1 MHKASSPYKKLLT
14 AKDGDVF
21 VLKGEKFIV
30 EGDELVFLTSLD
42 RKRDNAY
49 YWMHVRK
56 DNERAVFR
64 RQELIDL
71 LRSGKYTVS

>member
-1 MHKASSPYKKLLT
+1 MRKASSPYKKLLT

-30 EGDELVFLTSLD
+30 EGDEWIFLTSLD
-42 RKRDNAY
+42 RKSDNAY
-49 YWMHVRK
+49 HWIHVRK
-56 DNERAVFR
+56 DKERAVFN